1 MLFEQTSKHVE
12 TKMEC
17 GRKLRGHNKAGPRTD
32 LTPQVFVPE
41 IDEKGKPVDERFR
54 SAAQENAALFY
65 SHRRRELRD
74 PAQIAKLI
82 DQSAFEASALSRVQN
97 IRNPFGLLWDIYRKL
112 AGHEIERE
120 NRIQT
125 AESAY
130 LENKAGASQRGSI
143 DEIERRIRI
152 REVLE
157 QADQRF
163 REICVL
169 RKEGHTMEEI
179 GTILGISTSNVYT
192 CFHRG
197 KKKVLENNDVDR

>member
-1 MLFEQTSKHVE
+1 MLFEQTSKDVE
-12 TKMEC
+12 KKPKC
-17 GRKLRGHNKAGPRTD
+17 DRKAGGHNKAGPAADSTS
-32 LTPQVFVPE
+32 QAFVPE
-41 IDEKGKPVDERFR
+41 IDEEGNAVDERFR
-54 SAAQENAALFY
+54 RAAQENAALFY

-82 DQSAFEASALSRVQN
+82 ERAAFEASAVSRVQE

-152 REVLE
+152 RELLE

-192 CFHRG
+192 SFHRG